1 MPYRNVV
8 KMLMLLCLT
17 LIVLLCPLNIF
28 AAEVPVEIKL
38 TESGEPLAVTPIVW
52 TGDSPYI
59 ETPCYKVVITQAEA
73 ASIYFKC
80 TNSEF
85 VCYDNFSDENR
96 KTLSTDNQLLLTLAD
111 FSINI
116 DDWIYEFENNCSNW
130 SVSPAN
136 KYYGISLTKKNAM
149 DLSEYCLIFLEVQQK
164 QASFTPTAK
173 IAAAD
178 ADKASI
184 GEKSLTFL
192 SDEKKNGVVYSR
204 WKFSPTLNDG
214 YELSYIQ
221 IGNDEKTRIYS
232 EDGSTITWDITS
244 NGEYT
249 AYFGTAKLH
258 ATAFAA
264 TPVTQD
270 SKVLNPVYP
279 ENQGIS
285 EGQSVGFFLKFSL
298 PSKTV
303 GKAILRISLYAGEGV
318 SGTLFGSKEFEF
330 DQLSPDNYG
339 CGFRVDPLPGDLEKV
354 TVAMQLNDGEV
365 VTKTYP
371 ITVQKSGKTDLD
383 FLSVPQTPE
392 MRSSYPTN
400 VKTSIGGPNIYD
412 AVSFLDEATGELHLY
427 LGGSGGVYKT
437 DKDAATDLILMDGM
451 RFPYRDNEH
460 MSGYAFAVGGED
472 EDHLAALV
480 YDGSNLKVNP
490 IVCIYTC
497 TDGVWSK
504 VENSETSDYGRF
516 FNRPRGK
523 GLVIAADNIW
533 TPKSH
538 WNGTTWEANTVE
550 FNYFGK
556 CGTTYFAGS
565 SDGIYRYTEKGW
577 EKVSNTS
584 GTMYVWSVSKTG
596 EGYDVVCSDH
606 PSYVSSIAPVVTV
619 KGTEGTLSSVDASAA
634 LNAGT
639 AEQRF
644 ISTAADGSLYTIV
657 GARNYLNE
665 GTSGYT
671 GAALY
676 KYVDG
681 QWQHQL
687 VDAFNDPNEDDNLD
701 TKLRAD
707 GIRRIMSPCDNVTL
721 FYGDAGAIYVQYAE
735 STITFNTGSPDA
747 TEVAPITQ
755 KAGSRVEAPAS
766 PTLEGCTFAG
776 WYTQPSCLSKYLYSF
791 NTMPF
796 SDITLYAKWVENGSG
811 DTLDTVR
818 SDALSRLEK
827 EYGKYSSDE
836 YAAKDWNTL
845 SRAYKTAKKEIKA
858 AEDYDSIQKALNTAI
873 TAMAA
878 VEKTKEIT
886 VAVSIEKFIIDGT
899 YIAEPRLVTVKA
911 HSQAS
916 VVITDVLD
924 QLYADVGTVEGG
936 YNGHPYRLGPSSTIT
951 NAFYLASIYDP
962 GYDPKIAG
970 PNKDGKNVK
979 EESFAQNY
987 AGFLSEF
994 DGGLQSGWMYCV
1006 NNSFPGVGASGWT
1019 MNNRDVMRWQF
1030 TCTGLGSDIGADNT
1044 SWGDGAPIPTANK
1057 DDLTW
1062 RVAEINGDKE
1072 AFFAEKE
1079 GNKEAYDAAMNAL
1092 TNINSTQKEVDDAL
1106 AGLGG
1111 LTLSEAEK
1119 FAKAVNTAIQDLT
1132 TYGKEEDYRDAEK
1145 ELWKQYVEEG
1155 SDAIYDAETEEEI
1168 KAALA
1173 AAKAKIDT
1181 LKTLSDECEEM
1192 IRAIG
1197 TVDASEECKAKIDA
1211 ARKFYDSLNSFQ
1223 RFDVENYAD
1232 LEAAEAAYAEALKE
1246 AGNKAKAQPVIDA
1259 IEAIGTVDASA
1270 ECKAKIDAAR
1280 AAYEEL
1286 TYYQKTLVTNYD
1298 TLTEAEAQYLIVST
1312 ELPFTD
1318 VKDDDYF
1325 AKAVRWAVSNKVTNG
1340 TTETTFSPDAVCTR
1354 GQMVT
1359 FLWRAAGSPAPAAEA
1374 CAFTDVKAGEYYYK
1388 AVIWAVEKGIT
1399 NGVSA
1404 TEFAPN
1410 DTVTRGQVATFLYRY
1425 AGEPE
1430 VNVSMPFS
1438 DVASGEY
1445 YYKAVL
1451 WAVANEITTGVSAT
1465 EFAPKAGCTRGQIVT
1480 FLYRAR

>member
-1 MPYRNVV
+1 MRHHCLMRGIFAFLFVLCSFVLWQIPVQAADYKYIVSADVELTTDTTSTSVPFIRYKDVDASSMLITSTSQHITIGNYFTINEALPLARIEVDGLKVPISYFDKTAKVIDTSSCPNLNGRVV
-8 KMLMLLCLT
+8 KT
-17 LIVLLCPLNIF
+17 I
-28 AAEVPVEIKL
+28 
-38 TESGEPLAVTPIVW
+38 
-52 TGDSPYI
+52 
-59 ETPCYKVVITQAEA
+59 
-73 ASIYFKC
+73 
-80 TNSEF
+80 
-85 VCYDNFSDENR
+85 
-96 KTLSTDNQLLLTLAD
+96 
-111 FSINI
+111 
-116 DDWIYEFENNCSNW
+116 
-130 SVSPAN
+130 
-136 KYYGISLTKKNAM
+136 
-149 DLSEYCLIFLEVQQK
+149 LSEKYGFLGVGFMKSTNDVKGDIEVK
-164 QASFTPTAK
+164 FVFKGETAKYTPTIKVAST
-173 IAAAD
+173 D
-178 ADKASI
+178 ADKASV
-184 GEKSLTFL
+184 GEKSLVFVSNETN
-192 SDEKKNGVVYSR
+192 DGVESTR
-204 WKFSPTLNDG
+204 WNFAPTINEG

-221 IGNDEKTRIYS
+221 VGEDEKTRVYS
-232 EDGSTITWDITS
+232 EDGGTITWDATT
-244 NGEYT
+244 NDEYT
-249 AYFGTAKLH
+249 AYFNVAKPH
-258 ATAFAA
+258 IDSENIIVS
-264 TPVTQD
+264 PVSYGSGVASNSHD
-270 SKVLNPVYP
+270 
-279 ENQGIS
+279 IS
-285 EGQSVGFFLKFSL
+285 DGQRVGF
-298 PSKTV
+298 
-303 GKAILRISLYAGEGV
+303 RIDYSFGCEITDKNTIKVQFYAGEGTDGKLLSNKEYKPSNKLLPLTKT
-318 SGTLFGSKEFEF
+318 SGSFVL
-330 DQLSPDNYG
+330 
-339 CGFRVDPLPGDLEKV
+339 DPMPGDLEKV
-354 TVAMQLNDGEV
+354 TVAVQLNDGEV

-383 FLSVPQTPE
+383 FLTVPQTPE

-427 LGGSGGVYKT
+427 LGGSGGVYKS
-437 DKDAATDLILMDGM
+437 DKNAGTDLVLMDGM

-516 FNRPRGK
+516 FTHARGK

-538 WNGTTWEANTVE
+538 WNGTAWEANTVE

-565 SDGIYRYTEKGW
+565 GDGIYRYTEKGW

-619 KGTEGTLSSVDASAA
+619 KGTEGTLSSVDASAVI
-634 LNAGT
+634 NVGT

-657 GARNYLNE
+657 GARNYMNE
-665 GTSGYT
+665 GTSGYS

-681 QWQHQL
+681 QWQHQI

-836 YAAKDWNTL
+836 YASKDWNTL

-994 DGGLQSGWMYCV
+994 DGGYQSGWMYCV

-1404 TEFAPN
+1404 MEFAPN